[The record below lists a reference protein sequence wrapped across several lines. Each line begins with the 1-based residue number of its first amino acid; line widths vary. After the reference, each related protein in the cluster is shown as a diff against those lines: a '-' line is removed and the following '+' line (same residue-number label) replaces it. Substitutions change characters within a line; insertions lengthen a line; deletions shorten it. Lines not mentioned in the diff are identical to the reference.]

1 MNWTERYLAAAL
13 RSIPESKRSDVEREL
28 RSSIEDGI
36 EERIGA
42 GEDPAAAERTV
53 LEGLGDPSRLASAY
67 TGRPNY
73 LIGPELFPVWLSVVP
88 KILGTAV
95 PIVGFIT
102 ASVSLADG
110 GTVTD
115 SLAAGISAAIGVG
128 IQIAFWSTLFFV
140 FLERADSARQA
151 REEVTAKIGTWTVER
166 LPEGPRKGISIGDTI
181 GEVATVGIAAVG
193 LLIVQG
199 LSFAGPSG
207 PISVVE
213 PSLSSFW
220 VPFLFATLV
229 ALGIVHVF
237 VYTVGHWTMGFAALH
252 AVVEVAWA
260 APIVWLALQGSLINP
275 AFAAH
280 IGYPAL
286 SSGNSPV
293 MLAIAI
299 FSTVITAWEIF
310 DAFRK
315 ARRAQDAAPLVSASP
330 QP

>member
-166 LPEGPRKGISIGDTI
+166 LPEEPKPGISLGATI
-181 GEVATVGIAAVG
+181 GELVTVGATAIG
-193 LLIVQG
+193 LLIVQS
-199 LSFAGPSG
+199 LTVAGPSG
-207 PISVVE
+207 PISVLE
-213 PSLSSFW
+213 PSLSGFW
-220 VPFLFATLV
+220 VPFLFATLL
-229 ALGIVHVF
+229 ALGVIHVF
-237 VYTVGHWTMGFAALH
+237 VYTVGRWTMGFAVMH
-252 AVVEVAWA
+252 AVVEIAWA
-260 APIVWLALQGSLINP
+260 GPIAWLALRGAIINP
-275 AFAAH
+275 AFAEH

-286 SSGNSPV
+286 SSGAGPV
-293 MLAIAI
+293 MLAIAT

-310 DAFRK
+310 GAFRK
-315 ARRAQDAAPLVSASP
+315 ARLAQGAAPLISAP
-330 QP
+330 WQ